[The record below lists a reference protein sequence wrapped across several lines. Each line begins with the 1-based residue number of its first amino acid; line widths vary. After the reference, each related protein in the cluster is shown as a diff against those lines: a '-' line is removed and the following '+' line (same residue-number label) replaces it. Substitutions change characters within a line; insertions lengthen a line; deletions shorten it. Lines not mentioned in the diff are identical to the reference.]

1 MYDFRIHHIDNS
13 KRLVLYNLNTKKL
26 HPSLVPWKQ
35 AKLCLTSEMHEDS
48 NTKDD
53 QSQSAK
59 DPEVFVINEMQR
71 DLRIKNIHLLTFLG

>member
-1 MYDFRIHHIDNS
+1 MYGFRIYEIDNLQ
-13 KRLVLYNLNTKKL
+13 RLVLYNLDTKKM

-35 AKLCLTSEMHEDS
+35 AKLCLTSEMHEDF
-48 NTKDD
+48 NAKDD

-59 DPEVFVINEMQR
+59 DPEVSVINEMQR